1 MNDAGLGNAQLTRSG
16 QTLWDF
22 SPTWSR
28 DGKVLLY
35 NQRRNSGFSPPWVMS
50 IQFDAGESVNR
61 LTFPVPTEDVEY
73 SPDGLWLVSEG
84 LDAGGANRDIYF
96 MTITGGSR
104 TRLTDDPTE
113 DFDPAWRPRP

>member
-1 MNDAGLGNAQLTRSG
+1 
-16 QTLWDF
+16 
-22 SPTWSR
+22 
-28 DGKVLLY
+28 
-35 NQRRNSGFSPPWVMS
+35 MS
-50 IQFDAGESVNR
+50 IQFDAGDSVNR